1 MAGKFNKRCGYCST
15 EFKGRV
21 NSVFCSTS
29 CRSNHWQ
36 KNKKAIENKETFN
49 PKLNIKRIHKFYIAS
64 KGHDA
69 IVSCHLCKAKN
80 EIGLFYLQ
88 MGNFRIKCD
97 NCGLTYSRD

>member
-1 MAGKFNKRCGYCST
+1 MKGKFDKKCGYCSN

-36 KNKKAIENKETFN
+36 QNKKALEKGETFN
-49 PKLNIKRIHKFYIAS
+49 KPKTKIIRKFYIAG
-64 KGHDA
+64 KGHDST
-69 IVSCHLCKAKN
+69 VSCHLCKAKN

-88 MGNFRIKCD
+88 QGNFRIKCD
-97 NCGLTYSRD
+97 NCGLTYSMD

>member
-1 MAGKFNKRCGYCST
+1 MAGKFNRICGYCST

-29 CRSNHWQ
+29 CRTNHWQ
-36 KNKKAIENKETFN
+36 KNKKALEKGETFN
-49 PKLNIKRIHKFYIAS
+49 KPKTQKVRKFYIAG
-64 KGHDA
+64 KHDA
-69 IVSCHLCKAKN
+69 IVSCHACKAKN

-88 MGNFRIKCD
+88 LGNFRIKCD